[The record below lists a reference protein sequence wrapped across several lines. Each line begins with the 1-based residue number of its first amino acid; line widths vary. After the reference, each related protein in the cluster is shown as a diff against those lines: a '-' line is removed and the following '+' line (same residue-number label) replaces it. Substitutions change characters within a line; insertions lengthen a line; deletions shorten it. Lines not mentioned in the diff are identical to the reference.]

1 MKGLIYLL
9 ITVVALG
16 LAAGITACK
25 PKAVEEPV
33 EREETAAVEE
43 AKEPDYECE
52 ECGEEWFSVDP
63 GYEDYKAHMEGHG
76 LTFFCEVPV
85 PKPSGAEGPCGAAFA
100 DEGELGD
107 HMTEVHGAAGEE

>member
-9 ITVVALG
+9 ITVVAFG

-52 ECGEEWFSVDP
+52 ACGENWTVAEF
-63 GYEDYKAHMEGHG
+63 EDYRAHMAGHD
-76 LTFFCEVPV
+76 LNYTCEVEV
-85 PKPSGAEGPCGAAFA
+85 TKPSGAEGPCGAAFA
-100 DEGELGD
+100 NEGELGD
-107 HMTEVHGAAGEE
+107 HMAEVHGAADEE

>member
-25 PKAVEEPV
+25 PSVPEEPV
-33 EREETAAVEE
+33 EREAPGIGET

-52 ECGEEWFSVDP
+52 ACGENWTVAEFEE
-63 GYEDYKAHMEGHG
+63 YCAHMGGHG
-76 LTFFCEVPV
+76 LNYICDVEVT
-85 PKPSGAEGPCGAAFA
+85 KPSGAEGPCGAAFA
-100 DEGELGD
+100 TEDELRD
-107 HMTEVHGAAGEE
+107 HMAEVHGAAGGE